1 LSVNRTLHR
10 PKEGVIFGE
19 PKSESSRQTVNLP
32 MFAVAT
38 LRQHR
43 VSQRK
48 ERLKAGGE
56 WQEQSLVFTTPIGT
70 PLDYSNWRGEL
81 RAILRSA
88 GLPMM
93 RIHDLRHT
101 CASLLLASPRRLRA
115 PQRAADCGFP
125 AGLPLRR
132 QPS

>member
-19 PKSESSRQTVNLP
+19 PKSESSRRTVNLP
-32 MFAVAT
+32 TFAVAT

-70 PLDYSNWRGEL
+70 PLDYSNWQEAVLTARWGQL
-81 RAILRSA
+81 VGSNSV
-88 GLPMM
+88 P
-93 RIHDLRHT
+93 
-101 CASLLLASPRRLRA
+101 
-115 PQRAADCGFP
+115 
-125 AGLPLRR
+125 
-132 QPS
+132 